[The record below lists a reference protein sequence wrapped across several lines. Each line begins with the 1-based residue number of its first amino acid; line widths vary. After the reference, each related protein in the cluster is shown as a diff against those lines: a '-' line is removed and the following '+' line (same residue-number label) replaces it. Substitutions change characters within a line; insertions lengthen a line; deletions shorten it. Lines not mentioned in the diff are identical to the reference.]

1 VSKALSAIGED
12 QKSATQA
19 KQKLKESA
27 MHRIVQVAAATVVL
41 LLTSLGVATAQDP
54 QPMPKAG
61 MMGSGGSMSM
71 MGGPDRMGM
80 MGMMGMALH
89 VEGRIAFLKAELKIS
104 EAQTPQWNTFAEAL
118 RSNATRMSVMP
129 AITMHSGGMGQDGA
143 SMSAPDRLDHIEK
156 MMSAMLETVKATKA
170 AFAPLYAVLTDEQKK
185 SADQLIHG
193 PMGLGLM

>member
-1 VSKALSAIGED
+1 
-12 QKSATQA
+12 
-19 KQKLKESA
+19 
-27 MHRIVQVAAATVVL
+27 MHRSVQVAAATVVL

-61 MMGSGGSMSM
+61 MMGSGGAMSM

-80 MGMMGMALH
+80 MGMMGMMGIAQH

-118 RSNATRMSVMP
+118 RSNATRMSGMP
-129 AITMHSGGMGQDGA
+129 AITMHGGGMGQDGA
-143 SMSAPDRLDHIEK
+143 SMSAPDRLDHMEK